1 MKTSHRPQDD
11 VQDAAHWDAVEEATE
26 LLLQG
31 NPHDALHLLRDIVR
45 EDPRNPYA
53 YYYMGTAMF
62 EVGRFDAAADAYR
75 AGLRISPT
83 YLAARVGLSH
93 SLRIEGQLDEAIR
106 QARRV
111 LDQVP
116 GDGDALFALGLAL
129 ASNNDRVGA
138 VRALEAFL
146 QTHPELEVTLEARA
160 MLEKLG
166 PIEQDEN

>member
-1 MKTSHRPQDD
+1 M
-11 VQDAAHWDAVEEATE
+11 
-26 LLLQG
+26 
-31 NPHDALHLLRDIVR
+31 LRDIVR

-75 AGLRISPT
+75 AALRISPT